1 MQILS
6 TLGTEASHRSAS
18 QCVAFIAA
26 AELPQAQWPG
36 LIQAL
41 LVNMT
46 TNPTTSNTKV
56 TENLKEASLE
66 AIGYICEELVS
77 DRIGGVCVWVEG
89 CVCRWRGMSGW
100 RGVHVCVGGGAMAT
114 TTSIMSSGKWLFLI
128 SLLYSK
134 GLEGSNNTEHL

>member
-77 DRIGGVCVWVEG
+77 ERC
-89 CVCRWRGMSGW
+89 
-100 RGVHVCVGGGAMAT
+100 VCVGGWRGAVAT
-114 TTSIMSSGKWLFLI
+114 TI
-128 SLLYSK
+128 SLDTGFSNVPTI
-134 GLEGSNNTEHL
+134 EG